1 MSLSQL
7 IEHSTR
13 QLKTVSSSSIN
24 AIQNIT
30 QQARMLAMNALIE
43 AAHAGS
49 SGAGFSSVATEVKSV
64 ADEIELLAVAL
75 KSGLEQ
81 RVDDLRAAVAN
92 FIAEERSQRL
102 IDLALNAVE
111 IVDRNLYERTCD
123 VRWWATETALVNCL
137 MAPSADAK
145 ALTTERLAVIL
156 SSYTV
161 YLDLWLCD
169 LQGNVVANG
178 RPERFD
184 VKDVNVCTTAWFRDA
199 LDLDSGEHYA
209 VADIS
214 RSDHLHG
221 AQVATYAAQVRENG
235 TASGRVLGVLGIH
248 FDWAPQADTVVKGIR
263 IGSGDNANSRV
274 LLLDAE
280 RRVIAASDGI
290 GLLKERFALE
300 SAGKN
305 SGAYIDREG
314 RLVAFH
320 VTPGYE
326 TYRGLGWSGVIVQK
340 DT

>member
-1 MSLSQL
+1 
-7 IEHSTR
+7 
-13 QLKTVSSSSIN
+13 
-24 AIQNIT
+24 
-30 QQARMLAMNALIE
+30 MLAMNALIE
-43 AAHAGS
+43 AAHAGN
-49 SGAGFSSVATEVKSV
+49 SGTGFSSVATEVKSV

-81 RVDDLRAAVAN
+81 KVDDLRTAVAN

-137 MAPSADAK
+137 TVPTAEAR
-145 ALTTERLAVIL
+145 ALTVERLGVIL

-169 LQGNVVANG
+169 LEGRVIANG

-184 VKDVNVCTTAWFRDA
+184 VTNVNVANEGWFTSA
-199 LDLDSGEHYA
+199 LRLESGGHYA
-209 VADIS
+209 VADIC
-214 RSDHLHG
+214 RSDDLHG
-221 AQVATYAAQVRENG
+221 AQVATYVAQVRENG
-235 TASGRVLGVLGIH
+235 SASGRVLGVLAIH
-248 FDWAPQADTVVKGIR
+248 FDWAPQADTVVRGVR
-263 IGSGDNANSRV
+263 IGSGDKTNSRV

-290 GLLKERFALE
+290 GLLKERFNLV
-300 SAGKN
+300 SNGRN
-305 SGAYIDREG
+305 SGAYTDDDG
-314 RLVAFH
+314 RLVAYH

-326 TYRGLGWSGVIVQK
+326 TYQGLGWCGVIVQRES
-340 DT
+340 